1 MGLHARATLFFSSLL
16 VLLGLALVVETA
28 LAGGGVGYLLGTL
41 LALAGGLRVYLTRRR
56 ADGT

>member
-16 VLLGLALVVETA
+16 VLLGVALVVETA

-56 ADGT
+56 ADGA